1 MIRAFA
7 FLVPM
12 TIGVVMAA
20 DMPVANSDA
29 DKQQIL
35 KNDEAWLKA
44 VATKDPQAIAAFYAE
59 DGSILA
65 PGMPIAKGRDA
76 VEAAWKGLVGMKD
89 FSLTFSPSLVEVAQS
104 GDIAYEIGTY
114 ELGYSTDKPVD
125 EKGKYVVVWKKAGD
139 DWKVMADIFNSDGA
153 I

>member
-12 TIGVVMAA
+12 TMMAA

-35 KNDEAWLKA
+35 KNDEAWLNA
-44 VATKDPQAIAAFYAE
+44 VATKDPKAIAAFYAE

-89 FSLTFSPSLVEVAQS
+89 FPHLFALPC
-104 GDIAYEIGTY
+104 
-114 ELGYSTDKPVD
+114 
-125 EKGKYVVVWKKAGD
+125 
-139 DWKVMADIFNSDGA
+139 
-153 I
+153 

>member
-12 TIGVVMAA
+12 AVGVVMAA
-20 DMPVANSDA
+20 DMPAANTDA

-65 PGMPIAKGRDA
+65 PGMPIAKGRGA

-89 FSLTFSPSLVEVAQS
+89 FSLTFSSSLVEVAQS
-104 GDIAYEIGTY
+104 GDVAYEIGTY
-114 ELGYSTDKPVD
+114 EVGYSTDKPVD

-153 I
+153 M